1 MKHFFI
7 IANGVKDEAVQ
18 FTGKMKTYIEQAGGT
33 CDYFINRIDQG
44 MKRVDSDRIGQNVEA
59 VFVIGGDGTLIRAAR
74 DIVERKLPV
83 IGVNLGKLG
92 YLCELEENTVY
103 QAIDALFRDEY
114 VIEERMMLGGYTVVK
129 GEQSIEQTALNDV
142 VIHRTGALQIL
153 RMKVYVNGEFLAS
166 YLADGMIVA
175 TPTGS
180 TGYSMS
186 AGGPIVDPK
195 ANLLLITPIN
205 AHNLNAKSIVIDAD
219 AEVAIEI
226 DPRRSEK
233 DEQAEVSFDGDTG
246 AALRVGDRIVV
257 HRAQTSTRIL
267 KLNKIGFLEIL
278 RKKMQNY
285 T

>member
-7 IANGVKDEAVQ
+7 IANGVKDEALQ
-18 FTGKMKTYIEQAGGT
+18 FTGKMKTYIEQSGGT
-33 CDYFINRIDQG
+33 CEYCINRIDQG
-44 MKRVDSDRIGQNVEA
+44 VTRVDPTQIPEYVEA

-74 DIVERKLPV
+74 DIVERKIPV

-103 QAIDALFRDEY
+103 QAIDALLRDEY
-114 VIEERMMLGGYTVVK
+114 SIEERMMLGGYTVIK
-129 GEQSIEQTALNDV
+129 GEKSTEQTALNDV

-153 RMKVYVNGEFLAS
+153 HMKVYVNGEYLAS
-166 YLADGMIVA
+166 YLGDGMIVA

-219 AEVAIEI
+219 AEVMIEI
-226 DPRRSEK
+226 DTRRSEK
-233 DEQAEVSFDGDTG
+233 DEEAEVSFDGDTG

-257 HRAQTSTRIL
+257 HRASMSTRIL

>member
-7 IANGVKDEAVQ
+7 IANGVKDEALQ
-18 FTGKMKTYIEQAGGT
+18 FTGEMKKYIEQAGGT
-33 CDYFINRIDQG
+33 CDYCINQIDQG
-44 MKRVDSDRIGQNVEA
+44 VRRVDPDRIPENVEA

-74 DIVERKLPV
+74 DIVERQLPV

-92 YLCELEENTVY
+92 YLCELEGNNVY
-103 QAIDALFRDEY
+103 QAIDALLRDEY
-114 VIEERMMLGGYTVVK
+114 TIENRMMLGGYTVMQ
-129 GEQSIEQTALNDV
+129 GERSKEQMALNDV

-153 RMKVYVNGEFLAS
+153 HMKVFVNGEYLAS
-166 YLADGMIVA
+166 YLADGIIVA

-219 AEVAIEI
+219 AEVMIEI
-226 DPRRSEK
+226 DTRRSEK
-233 DEQAEVSFDGDTG
+233 DERAEVSFDGDTG

-257 HRAQTSTRIL
+257 HRAQMSTRIL